1 MSPQPSAPADPA
13 QLAASRQLEG
23 VVVADHSTFGPGPY
37 ATVLLRSLGARVI
50 KFEPPGGEPGRS
62 VPSLWEA
69 FNAGKESIVCDLR
82 TAEGRAFAR
91 DAALAADVFMTSW
104 RPGTA
109 ERFGLGSAELL
120 AAKPSLVY
128 CAMTGYGLA
137 TPLADRPGH
146 DLNFLAASGAYARI
160 YRDSLEVP
168 RLPVGDMG
176 AGMAAAFRITAAVF
190 GARATGIGGIV
201 EVSIAGLLAE
211 CARLGIMADESIVGE
226 GDLTPAYGVFRLADG
241 SRVALGV
248 VHEKHFWS
256 ATCRA
261 LGLDAWAEFD
271 AAQMASHAGEIRRG
285 LTEAL
290 ARLDRAALQAA
301 FGASRDIPWSL
312 VEEGE
317 ASGLKPLMPPIGEP
331 APELGKHKAG

>member
-1 MSPQPSAPADPA
+1 MNTPGLADIS
-13 QLAASRQLEG
+13 ASRQLEG
-23 VVVADHSTFGPGPY
+23 VLVVDHSTFGPGPY
-37 ATVLLRSLGARVI
+37 ATVLLRSLGARVV

-62 VPSLWEA
+62 VPALWEA

-91 DAALAADVFMTSW
+91 DAALKADVFMTSW

-109 ERFGLGSAELL
+109 ERLGLGRADLL
-120 AAKPSLVY
+120 PARPSLVY
-128 CAMTGYGLA
+128 CAMTGYGA
-137 TPLADRPGH
+137 QSPLADRPGH

-160 YRDSLEVP
+160 YRGSLETP
-168 RLPVGDMG
+168 RLPLGDMG

-190 GARATGIGGIV
+190 GARATGIGGFI

-211 CARLGIMADESIVGE
+211 CARLGIMADDSIVGE
-226 GDLTPAYGVFRLADG
+226 GDVTPAYGVFRLADG
-241 SRVALGV
+241 GRVALGV

-261 LGLDAWAEFD
+261 LGLDAWADFD
-271 AAQMASHAGEIRRG
+271 AAEMARRSGEIRRG
-285 LTEAL
+285 LTA
-290 ARLDRAALQAA
+290 AFAGLDRAGLQAA
-301 FGASRDIPWSL
+301 FAAHRDIPWSF

-317 ASGLKPLMPPIGEP
+317 ATGLKPLMPPIGEP